1 MSDTYTQA
9 QLDAI
14 RAAIAKGEKSVTF
27 ADRTVVYR
35 SMDELLKAEARIAA
49 AVAATPKQTI
59 VVAPRD

>member
-1 MSDTYTQA
+1 MSDGYTQA

-27 ADRTVVYR
+27 ADRTAVYR
-35 SMDELLKAEARIAA
+35 SMDELLQAEARIAA
-49 AVAATPKQTI
+49 ALAAGPKQTI